1 MSKWG
6 VVAAAVAVAVS
17 CSQPDAPPSPAVF
30 TLFDV
35 QALYAEGHDGNYPI
49 AVDSSLPGGIPIRQL
64 MSAEGVL
71 KVHPT
76 WAEGYGAAYV
86 VTEVWTDFD
95 ELWVQPAYVPVKG
108 WSQGVRGGLTTPW
121 EPIFGLGPGSR
132 FYSPFWQI
140 MFVDVPDDTTPESL
154 TSAEQV
160 LRSGYP
166 LHPDLG
172 RVMVMTPGQ
181 VTLEQLDVAGYVT
194 PVGGA
199 MPRQGWVDGAR
210 GSYLEFQSAGLS
222 WDDRL
227 VIDEVPIYHFVARDN
242 DGALVQLPI
251 PTVAGT
257 GPPYSNTPPP
267 FILNTATPGGPTF
280 TSHYAGYWR
289 LYTVVL
295 PPEARVFAPPAR
307 PDVAAD
313 LRQAAPDFPLY
324 EDQYSQSIID
334 APELVV
340 RGVAGMVALD
350 SSCFKGD
357 VFSLEPGNNPDP
369 CRWLDSQQ
377 HIEQHLNPALIQRTN
392 VTVTCPFVSFR
403 GEAVAP

>member
-1 MSKWG
+1 VSKWG
-6 VVAAAVAVAVS
+6 VVAVAVAVTVG
-17 CSQPDAPPSPAVF
+17 CSQPDAPLSPAVF

-35 QALYAEGHDGNYPI
+35 QALYAEGHDGDYRI
-49 AVDSSLPGGIPIRQL
+49 AVDSSLPGGIPIGQL

-76 WAEGYGAAYV
+76 WAEGYNAAYV
-86 VTEVWTDFD
+86 VSEVWTDFD

-108 WSQGVRGGLTTPW
+108 WNQGVRAGLTMPW
-121 EPIFGLGPGSR
+121 QPIFSVGPRSR

-140 MFVDVPDDTTPESL
+140 IFVDVPDDTMPESL

-160 LRSGYP
+160 LKSGYP

-172 RVMVMTPGQ
+172 RVMVMYPGQ
-181 VTLEQLDVAGYVT
+181 VTIEQLDVAGYVI
-194 PVGGA
+194 PAGGA

-210 GSYLEFQSAGLS
+210 GSYLEFQSAGLG

-227 VIDEVPIYHFVARDN
+227 VIDEIPIYHFVARAN
-242 DGALVQLPI
+242 DGSLVQLPI

-267 FILNTATPGGPTF
+267 FTQNPTTPAGGPTF

-307 PDVAAD
+307 PDVAAA
-313 LRQAAPDFPLY
+313 LQQAAPEFPLY
-324 EDQYSQSIID
+324 ESYSPTIVS
-334 APELVV
+334 ATEPTV

-350 SSCFKGD
+350 PTCFAGD
-357 VFSLEPGNNPDP
+357 VYSLEPGNTPDP

-377 HIEQHLNPALIQRTN
+377 HIEQHLSPALIQRTN